1 METKLGVLNLEPR
14 GILNLWSYMQNCVY
28 VCVVQLYRQKY
39 HSFLRIFQSDFW
51 HQKGHQPPEY
61 IYYEVNKAAYSEFLT
76 CLGLFQGSRRSLSNF
91 VLFLPKGSFPLKLHK
106 VFGPTESVSTPANHR
121 LGNYPTWVSIW
132 EWMPSKRNECQRL
145 HQERQK
151 KGCPSNEEWS
161 LREEENQTTLS
172 RKYKERRLAMS
183 NMDGRSGK
191 RKIRKRLQKWLGHLQ
206 WSGKNR
212 KLIVLFAFLDK

>member
-1 METKLGVLNLEPR
+1 MKWIKLLIQSFSLAWDSSEALEAALA
-14 GILNLWSYMQNCVY
+14 ILYCFYL
-28 VCVVQLYRQKY
+28 
-39 HSFLRIFQSDFW
+39 
-51 HQKGHQPPEY
+51 KG
-61 IYYEVNKAAYSEFLT
+61 AF
-76 CLGLFQGSRRSLSNF
+76 LSNYIKSL
-91 VLFLPKGSFPLKLHK
+91 VPQNLCLP
-106 VFGPTESVSTPANHR
+106 PANRR

-191 RKIRKRLQKWLGHLQ
+191 RKIRKRLQKWLGRLQ